1 MPGQQCREIQS
12 KSSNLVFV
20 IVKGVIELVGWRA
33 KRKVE
38 TIGSNGY
45 DRCS

>member
-1 MPGQQCREIQS
+1 M

-33 KRKVE
+33 ERKIE
-38 TIGSNGY
+38 AIGRNGY